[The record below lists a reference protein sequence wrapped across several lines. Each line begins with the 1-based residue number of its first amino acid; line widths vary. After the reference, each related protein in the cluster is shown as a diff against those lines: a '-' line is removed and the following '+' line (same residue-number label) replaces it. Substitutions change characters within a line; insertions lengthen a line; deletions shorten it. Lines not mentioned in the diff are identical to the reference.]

1 MRAERA
7 EFTFSVSLLLHT
19 NRVPSCS
26 DEYRYENL
34 ANISRAVGKNNKGDV
49 GTRAE
54 SGARGVDML
63 TDSGGVVRRELMSGG
78 PAGDAVNSPTL
89 CLPESTGWRE
99 REEITID
106 FRVYRP
112 MFI

>member
-1 MRAERA
+1 
-7 EFTFSVSLLLHT
+7 
-19 NRVPSCS
+19 
-26 DEYRYENL
+26 
-34 ANISRAVGKNNKGDV
+34 
-49 GTRAE
+49 
-54 SGARGVDML
+54 
-63 TDSGGVVRRELMSGG
+63 MSGG
-78 PAGDAVNSPTL
+78 PAGDAVNRPTL

>member
-1 MRAERA
+1 
-7 EFTFSVSLLLHT
+7 
-19 NRVPSCS
+19 
-26 DEYRYENL
+26 
-34 ANISRAVGKNNKGDV
+34 
-49 GTRAE
+49 
-54 SGARGVDML
+54 
-63 TDSGGVVRRELMSGG
+63 MSGG

-89 CLPESTGWRE
+89 RLLESTGWRE